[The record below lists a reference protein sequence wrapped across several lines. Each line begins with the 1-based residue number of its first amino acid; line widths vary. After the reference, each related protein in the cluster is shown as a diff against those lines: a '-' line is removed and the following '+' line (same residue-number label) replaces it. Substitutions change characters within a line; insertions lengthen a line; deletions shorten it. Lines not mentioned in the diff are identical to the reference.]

1 MIEPR
6 LPRYRSGQRV
16 EAAIDLLND
25 GSFPDASAEE
35 CLVSVGHVGE
45 IVQVGLH
52 TEANLPIYM
61 VDFGKQLVVG
71 CLEAEISA
79 VQDIAQ

>member
-6 LPRYRSGQRV
+6 LPKYRPGQRV
-16 EAAIDLLND
+16 KAAIDLLND
-25 GSFPDASAEE
+25 GSFPDTSEEE
-35 CLVSVGHVGE
+35 CLVSVGRIGE
-45 IVQVGLH
+45 IVQVGRH

-61 VDFGKQLVVG
+61 VDFGEQLVVG

-79 VQDIAQ
+79 VWDIAQ

>member
-6 LPRYRSGQRV
+6 LPRYHSGQRV
-16 EAAIDLLND
+16 KAAIDLLND
-25 GSFPDASAEE
+25 GSFPDASPEE

-45 IVQVGLH
+45 IVQIGRH
-52 TEANLPIYM
+52 TEANLFIYM

-71 CLEAEISA
+71 CIEAEISA
-79 VQDIAQ
+79 F

>member
-6 LPRYRSGQRV
+6 SPKYRPRQRV
-16 EAAIDLLND
+16 KAAIDLLND
-25 GSFPDASAEE
+25 GSFPGASAEE
-35 CLVSVGHVGE
+35 CLVSVGYIGQ
-45 IVQVGLH
+45 IVQVGRH

-79 VQDIAQ
+79 V